1 MTWSY
6 AAASKIKDCNLVFS
20 IVQEGRYGVY
30 ARVAFFRDWI
40 DSTIKA
46 NGGAALCKMATTN
59 TNTNTTIA
67 ATNDITS
74 SSVAI
79 NSGTVAG
86 WKICLLLEINT

>member
-1 MTWSY
+1 M
-6 AAASKIKDCNLVFS
+6 VFS

-46 NGGAALCKMATTN
+46 NGGASLCKMATTN
-59 TNTNTTIA
+59 TKTNTIIA
-67 ATNDITS
+67 ATDEITS

-86 WKICLLLEINT
+86 WKICLLFEINT

>member
-1 MTWSY
+1 M
-6 AAASKIKDCNLVFS
+6 VFS

-46 NGGAALCKMATTN
+46 NGGAALCKKAITN
-59 TNTNTTIA
+59 TKTNTTIA
-67 ATNDITS
+67 ATNEITS

>member
-1 MTWSY
+1 MTWSC
-6 AAASKIKDCNLVFS
+6 ATGSKDCNLVFS

-46 NGGAALCKMATTN
+46 NGGAALCKMATAN
-59 TNTNTTIA
+59 TKTNTTIA
-67 ATNDITS
+67 ATDEITS

-86 WKICLLLEINT
+86 WKIYLLLEINT